1 MPRDGSVTFGDLIG
15 KLDVLRVTCG
25 KCERAG
31 LYRVDNLI
39 RRHGH
44 DGRLTDWF
52 HALTKDCAHKLSPGL
67 ADPCGARMPDLLKLG
82 SGTVPDGPDA
92 A

>member
-15 KLDVLRVTCG
+15 KLDVLRFTCD

-31 LYRVDNLI
+31 LYRVAKLVLQ
-39 RRHGH
+39 HGH
-44 DGRLTDWF
+44 DGRLTDWLNDL
-52 HALTKDCAHKLSPGL
+52 ARDCPRKQSPGL
-67 ADPCGARMPDLLKLG
+67 FDPCGARCLDLSRLAGLG
-82 SGTVPDGPDA
+82 KGGPDA